1 MILSTVAFSVGAF
14 VIGYMLTAWIR
25 GFALRKG
32 ILDIPN
38 PRSSHVAATPRGGG
52 LAFVIVF
59 LVAAL
64 IFVFLFSSSRNL
76 WIALLG
82 GGALVS
88 IVGWIDD
95 RRELSSWLRLFFYGL
110 AIVWAVYWIGGL
122 PRIET
127 GIGVV
132 HLGLLGYGVAW
143 FVTFTFVNLYNF
155 MDGID
160 GLAAGEGLVASA
172 AAGGILAIAGDWE
185 LAVACWVLAAALA
198 GFLRWNWPPAKIFMG
213 DVGSNFLGF
222 VFCILA
228 IASENRGS
236 MPILVWV
243 ILLSVFWVDGVATL
257 TKRLLH
263 GKPPYEAHREH
274 AYQRAVQMG
283 YSHKQVTSAILLV
296 DLALGGFGF
305 LTWRWPVLLLP
316 VTLTIFG
323 SLFVVWWHFSRERGH
338 GAFRSD

>member
-1 MILSTVAFSVGAF
+1 MIVSTVSFCVGAF
-14 VIGYMLTAWIR
+14 VIAYMLTAWIR
-25 GFALRKG
+25 GFALKKG

-38 PRSSHVAATPRGGG
+38 PRSSHVVATPRGGG
-52 LAFVIVF
+52 MAFVIVF
-59 LVAAL
+59 LVAVL
-64 IFVFLFSSSRNL
+64 TFVFLFPSSRDF

-95 RRELSSWLRLFFYGL
+95 RRRLSSWIRLFFYGL

-122 PRIET
+122 PQLRI
-127 GIGVV
+127 GIATIR
-132 HLGLLGYGVAW
+132 LGLLGYGVAW

-160 GLAAGEGLVASA
+160 GLATGEGLVVSI

-185 LAVACWVLAAALA
+185 LAIACWVLAAALA

-222 VFCILA
+222 VFCILM

-236 MPILVWV
+236 MPVLVWV
-243 ILLSVFWVDGVATL
+243 ILLSVFWIDGVATL

-274 AYQRAVQMG
+274 AYQRAVQTG
-283 YSHKQVTSAILLV
+283 YSHQQVTTTIMLINFLLAGV
-296 DLALGGFGF
+296 GFMLWHWQTAMLPGLF
-305 LTWRWPVLLLP
+305 LVEGLL
-316 VTLTIFG
+316 FG
-323 SLFVVWWHFSRERGH
+323 L
-338 GAFRSD
+338 

>member
-1 MILSTVAFSVGAF
+1 MILSTVAFCVGAF

-25 GFALRKG
+25 GFALKKG

-38 PRSSHVAATPRGGG
+38 PRSSHVVATPRGGG

-59 LVAAL
+59 LVAVL
-64 IFVFLFSSSRNL
+64 IFVFLFPSSRDL
-76 WIALLG
+76 WIALFG

-88 IVGWIDD
+88 IVGWLDD
-95 RRELSSWLRLFFYGL
+95 RRGLSSWLRLFFYGL

-132 HLGLLGYGVAW
+132 RLGLLGYGVAW
-143 FVTFTFVNLYNF
+143 FVTFVFVNLYNF

-160 GLAAGEGLVASA
+160 GLAAGEGLVVSA
-172 AAGGILAIAGDWE
+172 VAGSILAIAGDWE

-236 MPILVWV
+236 MPVLIWV

-257 TKRLLH
+257 TKRLVH
-263 GKPPYEAHREH
+263 DKPPYEAHREH
-274 AYQRAVQMG
+274 AYQRAVQTG
-283 YSHKQVTSAILLV
+283 YSHRQVTTTIMLINTLL
-296 DLALGGFGF
+296 AGLGFMA
-305 LTWRWPVLLLP
+305 WHWPTLLLP
-316 VTLTIFG
+316 VMLAVFG
-323 SLFVVWWHFSRERGH
+323 SLFVVWWRFSRLPLVEKE
-338 GAFRSD
+338 